1 MSELGVDGNFK
12 RLEDE
17 VNRLLE
23 LLEQLRVENQGLK
36 QQVAQ
41 LESTESDLN
50 NARIRLTQMEGELQ
64 QSQQSRD
71 EVRTRLERL
80 IGVIEQASP
89 APGTAA

>member
-1 MSELGVDGNFK
+1 
-12 RLEDE
+12 
-17 VNRLLE
+17 
-23 LLEQLRVENQGLK
+23 
-36 QQVAQ
+36 
-41 LESTESDLN
+41 
-50 NARIRLTQMEGELQ
+50 MEGELQ